1 MAMQNDNVNNN
12 MQNDDN
18 LPEVI
23 DMTCSLHQPSLKELA
38 SVMNL
43 SLAHHFNHVAVNV
56 VECPNLLTSPYFL
69 PAPGICGDAQ
79 VIEFGNHEHL
89 YNPSKNKRVSWILP
103 QYINQYTSGTC
114 HVIGNTMSRGIP
126 NKDRLNNLECIN
138 LAELEISTE
147 HICKTLQNNPQIREI
162 ELGDMNDAILIEL
175 GNSCRDL
182 EVIHTPLIISTVG
195 DITIQGI
202 NALANCKN
210 LQKVILYLD
219 ECPITDDSIFRLLSS
234 YQDLQELELFFPV
247 LSNHRLEL
255 LAQCKNLK
263 KLFIHTAE
271 LDIPDKYSIILR
283 QCPKLQEFFLT
294 RCNFYTVNSLSRH
307 ILQNPN
313 EQLKGIMNV
322 HLAPYFNHVAA
333 NVIECPDLL
342 APPYFLRAPGICGD
356 AQVIEFGN
364 EEHLYNTSK
373 NKEVSWFLPQYINR
387 YTRGSCLVIGNTM
400 SREIPNKNVGMN
412 FMHSSE
418 SEEQLIALNEQES
431 NYIFLNEE
439 GQVETQCHPWGPVY
453 CDLYGSVY
461 VCNGKQDKVLE
472 VYVKGG
478 RDPNVEILNLMRS
491 ALRFRY
497 HFLADSARVGLSGLL
512 FITSGKV
519 LASVMPRTFSQTLL
533 QNEEEING
541 WNRNFKLSAPVIV
554 HSTMFNFNELNII
567 HNKRLYREKAVDYTD
582 LPGKQIVQPYITDV
596 EATSSEQTGTE
607 DHSDDF
613 ANTGLSR
620 SAVHASEERG
630 SNDVSTTDSSSSGS
644 IYATPLS
651 ETSIRLESTDKY
663 PFGEYPSDPSHE
675 SGYTEDALLVENA
688 GNFGEKVQDQPR
700 DGTIV
705 RTVIQIS
712 EGRKDDEHASFP
724 KPYINTVSPLENED
738 TRKRPYASA
747 TQKPFVLAV
756 KEESNLADDSFS
768 DDIKLNSETS
778 AENSDEV
785 FSKIT
790 TESSPSSNI
799 ASILENDV
807 VPEILP
813 TPLAR
818 LSRARNDTADE
829 KTIEKSME
837 SAKKS
842 ETVVRTSTTVEII
855 PSFQAR
861 FSGPIVVADLPDR
874 ETREMIADYMDD
886 ASETY
891 RQVENAEI
899 ISETNAEGFKTAASA
914 SITSSAMLNPL
925 QVGIT
930 LVNANQ
936 ADLTNNNEQS
946 AMMNIEE
953 YPQDDPQQDLQRLAT
968 VDEDFVRDNGN
979 QSLIDYQDESF
990 ERDEVEKRA
999 EVDIQKVP
1007 NDSVEIQKSVEIYH
1021 TAPVHEIHYPPE
1033 YIQQTTN
1040 LGVIETNNIG
1050 SSQRSEQPYN
1060 QIEQSEVRSTYDSY
1074 QGNDQGEKSVV
1085 KAHASTFPQKLNQY
1099 EYNALEN
1106 DVGKPTASAVGAEYS
1121 SSTHEQTSLELQP
1134 TFKYNSMQS
1143 VGPVLFGP
1151 NQFDDTLYDQSNVR
1165 HNFNG
1170 NDNGIPPRVK
1180 PVETATR
1187 QETAS
1192 ELVNSYVPS
1201 TYQYSQLQQPQ
1212 SNQPIIIPVS
1222 YTHLAATSYAV
1233 PSFGRQFLYN
1243 LVEKDKQAVK
1253 DEYVGPA
1260 PPRKTSQSKMFSQI
1274 KSPQFSTS
1282 SQSLALRKSRQPETQ
1297 HHHGSFRQSK
1307 MEYGFKPPMVPSIQ
1321 YDENT
1326 ASKVEN

>member
-1 MAMQNDNVNNN
+1 MRLYAVA
-12 MQNDDN
+12 
-18 LPEVI
+18 LITWAAFV
-23 DMTCSLHQPSLKELA
+23 TA
-38 SVMNL
+38 S
-43 SLAHHFNHVAVNV
+43 S
-56 VECPNLLTSPYFL
+56 
-69 PAPGICGDAQ
+69 
-79 VIEFGNHEHL
+79 EH
-89 YNPSKNKRVSWILP
+89 
-103 QYINQYTSGTC
+103 
-114 HVIGNTMSRGIP
+114 NTA
-126 NKDRLNNLECIN
+126 NLNN
-138 LAELEISTE
+138 
-147 HICKTLQNNPQIREI
+147 
-162 ELGDMNDAILIEL
+162 
-175 GNSCRDL
+175 
-182 EVIHTPLIISTVG
+182 
-195 DITIQGI
+195 
-202 NALANCKN
+202 
-210 LQKVILYLD
+210 
-219 ECPITDDSIFRLLSS
+219 
-234 YQDLQELELFFPV
+234 
-247 LSNHRLEL
+247 
-255 LAQCKNLK
+255 
-263 KLFIHTAE
+263 
-271 LDIPDKYSIILR
+271 
-283 QCPKLQEFFLT
+283 
-294 RCNFYTVNSLSRH
+294 
-307 ILQNPN
+307 
-313 EQLKGIMNV
+313 
-322 HLAPYFNHVAA
+322 
-333 NVIECPDLL
+333 
-342 APPYFLRAPGICGD
+342 
-356 AQVIEFGN
+356 
-364 EEHLYNTSK
+364 
-373 NKEVSWFLPQYINR
+373 
-387 YTRGSCLVIGNTM
+387 
-400 SREIPNKNVGMN
+400 
-412 FMHSSE
+412 
-418 SEEQLIALNEQES
+418 
-431 NYIFLNEE
+431 
-439 GQVETQCHPWGPVY
+439 
-453 CDLYGSVY
+453 
-461 VCNGKQDKVLE
+461 
-472 VYVKGG
+472 
-478 RDPNVEILNLMRS
+478 
-491 ALRFRY
+491 
-497 HFLADSARVGLSGLL
+497 
-512 FITSGKV
+512 
-519 LASVMPRTFSQTLL
+519 
-533 QNEEEING
+533 
-541 WNRNFKLSAPVIV
+541 
-554 HSTMFNFNELNII
+554 
-567 HNKRLYREKAVDYTD
+567 EKAVDYTD
-582 LPGKQIVQPYITDV
+582 LPGKQIVQPYVTDV

-705 RTVIQIS
+705 RTVIRIS

-724 KPYINTVSPLENED
+724 TPYINTVSPLENED

-756 KEESNLADDSFS
+756 KEESNLADDSSFS
-768 DDIKLNSETS
+768 DDIKLNSERST
-778 AENSDEV
+778 ENSDEV

-829 KTIEKSME
+829 KTIEKSMK

-899 ISETNAEGFKTAASA
+899 ISKTNAEGFKTAASA

-930 LVNANQ
+930 LANANR
-936 ADLTNNNEQS
+936 ADLTNNNEQY

-953 YPQDDPQQDLQRLAT
+953 YPQDDPQEDLQRLAT
-968 VDEDFVRDNGN
+968 VDENFVRNNGN

-1021 TAPVHEIHYPPE
+1021 AAPVHEIHYPPE
-1033 YIQQTTN
+1033 YIRQTTN

-1060 QIEQSEVRSTYDSY
+1060 QIEQSEVRSAYDSY

-1106 DVGKPTASAVGAEYS
+1106 DVGKPTASAVSAEYS

-1134 TFKYNSMQS
+1134 TFKYNGMQS

-1180 PVETATR
+1180 PVGTSTR

-1192 ELVNSYVPS
+1192 ELVKSYVPS

-1212 SNQPIIIPVS
+1212 SNQPYDHQHSYRSPERRRPEIPQLLFRIIPEGSPANGGFLVPIPRPYPIEKIIEKTVHAPHPIEIEKIPVERLVEKKVQMQVPVPVPVPLPQS
-1222 YTHLAATSYAV
+1222 YPVHVQVPINRVVERPHIYPLHIERVVEKRVPYTVQRLVVQPLPPPSYPVHVRLPAASYPAYSAAPIDQQPAHATVPIEKATEKPMTSSRPSRPYRANTDRPTDGSGPIETGFTKYYPKSQETVFAGENANVHGAAGGLTLFGPQPLQNASQFYSIPYGKPSAYDYNIDVGKNFVPTAHFSNVKLVILPKKFGTHVILRPHTAATSYAV

-1260 PPRKTSQSKMFSQI
+1260 PPRKTSQSKVFSQI